1 MNNLPF
7 THICIINLKK
17 NKDRLRTCILQL
29 KKHNLIGSKCVEGVD
44 GFSYVPY
51 GNHIKTLKKKSDKK
65 RKYTNLMRK
74 TLKKKG
80 LLEDSY
86 RSLRIGEIGCLQ
98 SFIKTFKKLLTMKHQ
113 NVLILEDDFKL
124 DEKFRDKLMKVKSHI
139 PKDADVVYLGVTPM
153 NYKYGKFTSKNK
165 YFYRPHG
172 ASDKKYKKES
182 HGAIYGNHGFIINKK
197 AMKAFVDH
205 SMPMKYAADVLLG
218 KLSTQ
223 NKLIKAYN
231 LKNDLITTFKK
242 GSNTM

>member
-51 GNHIKTLKKKSDKK
+51 GNHIKTSKKKSDKK

-86 RSLRIGEIGCLQ
+86 RTLRIGGIGCLQ
-98 SFIKTFKKLLTMKHQ
+98 SFIKTFKKL
-113 NVLILEDDFKL
+113 
-124 DEKFRDKLMKVKSHI
+124 
-139 PKDADVVYLGVTPM
+139 
-153 NYKYGKFTSKNK
+153 
-165 YFYRPHG
+165 
-172 ASDKKYKKES
+172 
-182 HGAIYGNHGFIINKK
+182 
-197 AMKAFVDH
+197 
-205 SMPMKYAADVLLG
+205 
-218 KLSTQ
+218 
-223 NKLIKAYN
+223 
-231 LKNDLITTFKK
+231 
-242 GSNTM
+242 